1 MLPSYFEENNL
12 AGILIPELVRLMIQH
27 SFGYECCQMLGN
39 MISENPIKKSPL
51 TMALADTMTVLLRKR
66 GCMSVSLIDSFLP
79 LPFLALLMEFLI
91 LIRRGVCLSAQ
102 EMERG
107 AGKSLPKI

>member
-1 MLPSYFEENNL
+1 
-12 AGILIPELVRLMIQH
+12 
-27 SFGYECCQMLGN
+27 
-39 MISENPIKKSPL
+39 
-51 TMALADTMTVLLRKR
+51 
-66 GCMSVSLIDSFLP
+66 MSVSLIDSFLP

-107 AGKSLPKI
+107 AGKSLPKYKKATGTWWIETIDIKPLYEARKYEQSQFDCVIGSYDCYAYRYIWPYIVVQPLMEKRNLNGSVQKY